1 LAGEA
6 VIDLNERW
14 QLSEKFAYKT
24 GKQKIIGFDFTR
36 TSTWLWANRVSYK
49 FDKGWMLS
57 GEYRLLSQKQA
68 EDRMTGVLLEISK
81 NLNKNFQIGLGYNFS
96 KFNDDL
102 AHLNYT
108 SQGPFIRITGKF

>member
-1 LAGEA
+1 
-6 VIDLNERW
+6 
-14 QLSEKFAYKT
+14 
-24 GKQKIIGFDFTR
+24 
-36 TSTWLWANRVSYK
+36 
-49 FDKGWMLS
+49 MLS

-68 EDRMTGVLLEISK
+68 DDRMHGALLELSK

-102 AHLNYT
+102 AHLDYT